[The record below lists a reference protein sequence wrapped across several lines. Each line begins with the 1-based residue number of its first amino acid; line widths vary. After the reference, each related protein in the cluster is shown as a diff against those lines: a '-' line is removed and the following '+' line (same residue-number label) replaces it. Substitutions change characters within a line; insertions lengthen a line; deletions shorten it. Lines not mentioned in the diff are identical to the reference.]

1 MIDLPHI
8 SLAADKL
15 CESELTLLEIKKA
28 IKELAI
34 NKTPRPDGLPNEF
47 YKIFFE
53 DISDLLY
60 MSYLEAFKN
69 GFLFESQWQGVI
81 RLIPKKGKDLTDIKS
96 WRPLSP
102 LNSDYKILA
111 KVIANKL
118 KDILPEIINTD
129 QIGYMAN
136 RFCGENTRLIAD
148 IIKYCKIN
156 QKPCITLLAD
166 FEKTFDTINWS
177 FLKSC
182 IKRFGF
188 GPNFQT
194 WINVMYSNI
203 QSCVSNN
210 GYQTPYFRLYRGIRQ
225 VCPLSALLFFVACNH
240 KKYR

>member
-1 MIDLPHI
+1 M
-8 SLAADKL
+8 
-15 CESELTLLEIKKA
+15 
-28 IKELAI
+28 
-34 NKTPRPDGLPNEF
+34 
-47 YKIFFE
+47 
-53 DISDLLY
+53 
-60 MSYLEAFKN
+60 
-69 GFLFESQWQGVI
+69 Q
-81 RLIPKKGKDLTDIKS
+81 
-96 WRPLSP
+96 
-102 LNSDYKILA
+102 
-111 KVIANKL
+111 VIANRL

-148 IIKYCKIN
+148 IIEYCKIYK
-156 QKPCITLLAD
+156 KPCIILLAD
-166 FEKTFDTINWS
+166 FEKAFDSINWS

-225 VCPLSALLFFVACNH
+225 GCPLSALLFLLAAEIVATVLRNTDSIKGITVNGISIKLCQLADDMTLFLSDDSSVCH
-240 KKYR
+240 ALQIFEEFYRYAGLKLNKSKTEATIIYNNGSLHPMRI